1 MLSLTG
7 RDLSAKPA
15 LLLSGAA
22 RIRRVSN
29 PLRILKALDKNLTL
43 PAEITLIGRSALGYA
58 QAPAHFHNTQD
69 VDGILPLAWLQP
81 PDEHEDFW
89 QAVQRT
95 NVALEPDGLYLT
107 HLFRELDVILQPD
120 WINRR
125 LRLAVGL
132 EKLAVFRPATIDL
145 ILTKMA
151 RADED
156 DLQDIQFLLQQESL
170 TREELT
176 TAFARARVPE
186 VPEIQE
192 LFNRARPKVLDLAA
206 W

>member
-1 MLSLTG
+1 M
-7 RDLSAKPA
+7 
-15 LLLSGAA
+15 
-22 RIRRVSN
+22 SN
-29 PLRILKALDKNLTL
+29 PLRILKAPDQHLTL
-43 PAEITLIGRSALGYA
+43 PAEITLFGRAALALGYA

-69 VDGILPLAWLQP
+69 VDGILPLGWLQP

-95 NVALEPDGLYLT
+95 NIELEPDGLYLT

-125 LRLAVGL
+125 LRLVLGL
-132 EKLAVFRPATIDL
+132 QKLAVFRPATIDL

-156 DLQDIQFLLQQESL
+156 DLQDIHFLLRQESL
-170 TREELT
+170 TRNQLEM
-176 TAFARARVPE
+176 AFARARVPE
-186 VPEIQE
+186 VSEIQE
-192 LFNRARPKVLDLAA
+192 LFNRARSKVLALAA
-206 W
+206 L

>member
-1 MLSLTG
+1 M
-7 RDLSAKPA
+7 
-15 LLLSGAA
+15 
-22 RIRRVSN
+22 SN
-29 PLRILKALDKNLTL
+29 PLRILRALDQHLTL
-43 PAEITLIGRSALGYA
+43 PAEITLFGRAALALGYA

-69 VDGILPLAWLQP
+69 VDGILPLAWLKP

-95 NVALEPDGLYLT
+95 NAELESDGLYLT
-107 HLFRELDVILQPD
+107 HLFRELEVILQPD

-125 LRLAVGL
+125 LRIAVGL
-132 EKLAVFRPATIDL
+132 QKLAVFRPATIDL

-156 DLQDIQFLLQQESL
+156 DLQDIQFLLQQESI
-170 TREELT
+170 TREQLT
-176 TAFARARVPE
+176 MAFARARVPD

-192 LFNRARPKVLDLAA
+192 LFNRARPKVLALAA
-206 W
+206 L